1 MVGKRKKF
9 TYRIL
14 YQLLAIIILVLPLYL
29 PIYQMVITALRPA
42 ELPWV
47 SPAPVFPSHITF
59 SNFSLAFQDVPRL
72 PRYLLNSFIYGIGV
86 AVISLLIAIPAGYS
100 LSRFRFWLRKPL
112 LMLTLYANMFA
123 PIMLLVPIYV
133 LMKRLGLVNTY
144 LSVILAGTTFT
155 LPFSTWLVISYMQT
169 IPVEVEEAGLVD
181 GCSYYSLIPRIV
193 LPMITPALVAIFIYA
208 FVTGWSQQ
216 FILALTLIKSDE
228 LMPITQGLYQFFS
241 RSSVSWNEL
250 MAAILLSTIIPVIL
264 FILVEKRITKG
275 LTAGALKG

>member
-1 MVGKRKKF
+1 MRKKTKKF
-9 TYRIL
+9 NRQVL
-14 YQLLAIIILVLPLYL
+14 YQLLAIIVLVLPLYL
-29 PIYQMVITALRPA
+29 PIYQMVITALRPTN
-42 ELPWV
+42 LPWV
-47 SPAPVFPSHITF
+47 SPSPVFPTHATF
-59 SNFSLAFQDVPRL
+59 RNFGLAFQDVPRL

-100 LSRFRFWLRKPL
+100 LARFRFWLRKPL
-112 LMLTLYANMFA
+112 LMVILYANMFA

-133 LMKRLGLVNTY
+133 LMRRLGLINTY

-155 LPFSTWLVISYMQT
+155 LPFSTWLVVSYMQT
-169 IPVEVEEAGLVD
+169 IPIEVEEAGLVD

-193 LPMITPALVAIFIYA
+193 LPTITPALVAIFIYA

-216 FILALTLIKSDE
+216 FILALALIKSDE

-264 FILVEKRITKG
+264 FILVEKYITKG